1 MAMGARKAI
10 QDKLATEASARWL
23 RCPFLGCDG
32 LPLTGQVWANRG
44 LLAATIIVPSNTGPA
59 LEMMLKFLG
68 TGSQPPEHTMTVPV
82 SYPPLEPPIPKTRVV
97 LRQCLGDCAQ
107 GCKNVATGKSIWPT
121 VRTSPRAALG
131 CPVLPL
137 DCNAQ
142 LRLLHG
148 FVLDRRERNHRSV
161 DIPSVHF
168 QLRMTFEFVRLGI
181 VGNHN
186 TRFVRHQRQIIVFP
200 KNR

>member
-68 TGSQPPEHTMTVPV
+68 TGSQPPEHT
-82 SYPPLEPPIPKTRVV
+82 I
-97 LRQCLGDCAQ
+97 
-107 GCKNVATGKSIWPT
+107 
-121 VRTSPRAALG
+121 
-131 CPVLPL
+131 
-137 DCNAQ
+137 
-142 LRLLHG
+142 
-148 FVLDRRERNHRSV
+148 SV
-161 DIPSVHF
+161 
-168 QLRMTFEFVRLGI
+168 LGI
-181 VGNHN
+181 GGS
-186 TRFVRHQRQIIVFP
+186 
-200 KNR
+200 KGA